1 MSYTLA
7 SLWMLFCPK
16 HLLGRTVL
24 LFYVAIK
31 DCLKTHHELPE
42 HLSSET
48 RIGWVGFFLFGA
60 VPVCLSLGY
69 YLQLWIIHVSIHV
82 FQIN

>member
-7 SLWMLFCPK
+7 SLWMLYCPK
-16 HLLGRTVL
+16 HLLGCIVL

-48 RIGWVGFFLFGA
+48 RIGCGFVFSFMQFLFIF
-60 VPVCLSLGY
+60 P
-69 YLQLWIIHVSIHV
+69 
-82 FQIN
+82 